1 MVRLRINISYYG
13 HVRGHIGGRRSILHT
28 IVRGSFVR
36 SHRLCIDSLGRQVTL
51 LCHTTGEFTSASSD
65 RYRKRRRS
73 LAVLSSVVVDKLR
86 PRLN

>member
-51 LCHTTGEFTSASSD
+51 LCYHRRIYERVVEPLSKTSSLA
-65 RYRKRRRS
+65 RRIIIGRRR
-73 LAVLSSVVVDKLR
+73 
-86 PRLN
+86 